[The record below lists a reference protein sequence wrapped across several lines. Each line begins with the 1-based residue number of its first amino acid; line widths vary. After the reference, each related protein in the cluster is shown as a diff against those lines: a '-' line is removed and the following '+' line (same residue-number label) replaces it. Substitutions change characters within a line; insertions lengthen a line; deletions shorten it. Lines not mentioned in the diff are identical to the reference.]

1 VDDPVISALE
11 QPLGGPAVR
20 DVWDVCAPR
29 LALALEDGD
38 REPLFQ
44 SLEEVARNAALTGA
58 RGVGDL
64 LEGFAEG
71 CLAVRRAL
79 AARSGAR
86 GWERLTRLTVV
97 ERDGA
102 SRLAAG
108 YAAGLEE
115 TIGRL
120 RSQTEERSP
129 WDPASGAVRAA
140 ETLEALSVEV
150 DRCRRTALS
159 LGVLGLAL
167 ADKPGAMAC
176 VRSEGTE
183 VLHAVNRALRGH
195 LRRYDGVGRTADGD
209 FLVVLP
215 DVGRRS
221 LDAIAERLRGEVIV
235 ELGRDRGCIVAAAHY
250 DYVDV
255 SAAEVMAAIERR
267 VATARAESEP
277 AA

>member
-1 VDDPVISALE
+1 MDDPVISALE
-11 QPLGGPAVR
+11 QCLRGTAVR
-20 DVWDVCAPR
+20 DAWDVWAPR
-29 LALALEDGD
+29 LALALEDDD
-38 REPLFQ
+38 RESLLQ
-44 SLEEVARNAALTGA
+44 SLEEVARSAALTGMH
-58 RGVGDL
+58 GVGDL
-64 LEGFAEG
+64 LDGFAEG

-79 AARSGAR
+79 AVRPGAR
-86 GWERLTRLTVV
+86 GGERLARLSAV

-115 TIGRL
+115 TISRL
-120 RSQTEERSP
+120 RRQTEERSP
-129 WDPASGAVRAA
+129 WDPASGATRAA

-167 ADKPGAMAC
+167 ADEPGALAC
-176 VRSEGTE
+176 VRAEGTE
-183 VLHAVNRALRGH
+183 VLHTVSRALRGH
-195 LRRYDGVGRTADGD
+195 VRRYDGVGRTADGD
-209 FLVVLP
+209 FLVVFP

-221 LDAIAERLRGEVIV
+221 LDAIAERLRREVAV
-235 ELGRDRGCIVAAAHY
+235 ELGRDTGCVVAAAHY

-255 SAAEVMAAIERR
+255 SAVEVMAAIERR
-267 VATARAESEP
+267 VATVRAESEP

>member
-1 VDDPVISALE
+1 VDDLVISALE
-11 QPLGGPAVR
+11 QPLGGSAAR

-29 LALALEDGD
+29 LAPALEDDD
-38 REPLFQ
+38 REPLLQ
-44 SLEEVARNAALTGA
+44 SLEEVARSAALTGG
-58 RGVGDL
+58 RSVGDL

-79 AARSGAR
+79 AVRLGAH
-86 GWERLTRLTVV
+86 GGERLARLTVV

-102 SRLAAG
+102 SRLAAS

-120 RSQTEERSP
+120 RSQTDERSP

-167 ADKPGAMAC
+167 ADEPGAMAC
-176 VRSEGTE
+176 VRTEGTE
-183 VLHAVNRALRGH
+183 VLHAVSRVLRGH

-221 LDAIAERLRGEVIV
+221 LDAIAERLRREVVV
-235 ELGRDRGCIVAAAHY
+235 ELGRDRGCAVVAAHY

-255 SAAEVMAAIERR
+255 SAVEVMAAIERR